1 MGENT
6 GIEWAHHTLN
16 AWIGCTKVGPGCDHC
31 YAETWDKQGEGVR
44 WGPHAI
50 RTRTKQRTRNQ
61 ALRWNRAAEKAG
73 ERHRVFSASL
83 SDVFDNHG
91 SIEDEWRKDLGDLI
105 LATPHLDWLLLTKRI
120 QNAKKMLSVMFPD
133 GVPKHVWLGATI
145 VNQQEANRDIP
156 ILLRTKK
163 DLGISIAFLSMEPLL
178 GPVDLRNLSLNL
190 APGLSEDIDALTGE
204 TAQYSSIFGGW
215 HLRHEEADPEEDTFG
230 PKVDWVIVGGESGSM
245 ARPMHI
251 DWVCDLRDQC
261 EKTGTPFLFKQWGE
275 WFPYGGIDAEGMENS
290 VTLGE
295 KPGLWHAWEDGK
307 GFSVRLGK
315 RKAGRFLDGRSWDG
329 VPVQHLLEAA

>member
-16 AWIGCTKVGPGCDHC
+16 SWIGCTKLGPGCDHC
-31 YAETWDKQGEGVR
+31 YAETWDKQGEVVR
-44 WGPHAI
+44 WGPHAV
-50 RTRTKQRTRNQ
+50 RTRTKENTRNQ
-61 ALRWNRAAEKAG
+61 ALRWNRATEKAG
-73 ERHRVFSASL
+73 VRHRVFSASL

-156 ILLRTKK
+156 ILLRTKR

-178 GPVDLRNLSLNL
+178 GPVNLDQFT
-190 APGLSEDIDALTGE
+190 P
-204 TAQYSSIFGGW
+204 
-215 HLRHEEADPEEDTFG
+215 R
-230 PKVDWVIVGGESGSM
+230 VDWVIVGGESGSM
-245 ARPMHI
+245 ARPMQI
-251 DWVCDLRDQC
+251 DWVRDLRDQC
-261 EKTGTPFLFKQWGE
+261 ERTGTPFLFKQWGE
-275 WFPYGGIDAEGMENS
+275 WFPYCEIDADGLENS
-290 VTLGE
+290 VMMGE
-295 KPGLWHAWEDGK
+295 KPGVWHAWEDGR

-315 RKAGRFLDGRSWDG
+315 KKAGRLLDGRSRDG
-329 VPVQHLLEAA
+329 VPVPCIPKTESS